1 MFSLQFVCV
10 GGSPN
15 RMRAFAQFMQ
25 RELGLAAAGE
35 DVADICA
42 GSDRYA
48 MYRAGPVLSISVS
61 PAPCSCCQGCCC
73 ALSVPGPTAGLCLP
87 RPQGWGC
94 HHLSLTLL
102 RLPQHPPAK
111 RSPFHCSATATSAS
125 SQPWQSCCCLNSIPQ
140 HPGSPFAKCPT
151 NNRCARVVLSLGGK
165 TTSDL
170 T

>member
-1 MFSLQFVCV
+1 
-10 GGSPN
+10 
-15 RMRAFAQFMQ
+15 MRAFAQFMQ

-94 HHLSLTLL
+94 HHLSFPFSLFSHCHQCKLPAMAKLL
-102 RLPQHPPAK
+102 LFEQHSPA
-111 RSPFHCSATATSAS
+111 
-125 SQPWQSCCCLNSIPQ
+125 
-140 HPGSPFAKCPT
+140 PG
-151 NNRCARVVLSLGGK
+151 LSVCK
-165 TTSDL
+165 VPH
-170 T
+170 